1 MIDTMLIR
9 LTNTSRDTESVANV
23 LMCRDL
29 VNDLLI
35 HGWHTTLLQKTHPK
49 NIDCEIK
56 EKIYMYIIGFL
67 DERDK

>member
-23 LMCRDL
+23 LICRDL

-35 HGWHTTLLQKTHPK
+35 HVWHTTLLQETHPK
-49 NIDCEIK
+49 NIDSEIK
-56 EKIYMYIIGFL
+56 EKIYMHIIGFL